1 MQTKRP
7 PARRSIWESGV
18 WNPLGSLSVGVG
30 ILGACLCLMV
40 GLFCIA
46 NAADWMISCMAAA
59 ALIASGYGMGFFCRI
74 SSPAQRTENRIA
86 LRRTAVLGT
95 ASGWR
100 DLARRCQR
108 CAAPAAAFDE
118 QRLGRRLRRQSQA
131 PEAAALMLLREIWA
145 NM

>member
-59 ALIASGYGMGFFCRI
+59 ALIASGYGMGFFAAFHRRHSGLKTGLLCG
-74 SSPAQRTENRIA
+74 A
-86 LRRTAVLGT
+86 LLYLVLLLGGVIWRGD
-95 ASGWR
+95 ASGV
-100 DLARRCQR
+100 
-108 CAAPAAAFDE
+108 
-118 QRLGRRLRRQSQA
+118 LRQ
-131 PEAAALMLLREIWA
+131 LLLLTSSAWGGVCGVNHKHRKPPR
-145 NM
+145 